1 MPDAGELLDQL
12 VSTFN
17 EAQWEA
23 GEALW
28 ADHGVTEEIGTGR
41 TLDKAAGTQNAKDWK
56 AAFPD
61 ARGTI
66 ENRIVAGNQA
76 VGEVRRRGT
85 NTGPLMGMPPTGKPV
100 DVRAAMVVT
109 EEGGKLVRLRHYLD
123 VAGMMA
129 QLGVAPGGQTQAPP
143 MAAPAGGVG

>member
-1 MPDAGELLDQL
+1 MATASELLDQT
-12 VSTFN
+12 VGTFN

-28 ADHGVTEEIGTGR
+28 ADHGVQEEIGTGR
-41 TLDKAAGTQNAKDWK
+41 TLDRAGSTQGAKDWK

-61 ARGTI
+61 AQGTI

-76 VGEVRRRGT
+76 VGEIVWRGT
-85 NTGPLMGMPPTGKPV
+85 NSGSFMGMPATGKPV
-100 DVRAAMVVT
+100 QMRAVMVIT
-109 EEGGKLVRLRHYLD
+109 EEGGKIVRMRHYLD

-129 QLGVAPGGQTQAPP
+129 QLGMAPGGP
-143 MAAPAGGVG
+143 G